1 MELDKGT
8 GSTALM
14 TTATKHLHCYHGE
27 DLFSKFK
34 FYAGHYR
41 DMDISE
47 YSAMNSTQSYATV
60 LAISSG
66 RLTGLEIASYVADKA
81 AMQSGAWKRLT
92 PL

>member
-1 MELDKGT
+1 
-8 GSTALM
+8 
-14 TTATKHLHCYHGE
+14 
-27 DLFSKFK
+27 
-34 FYAGHYR
+34 
-41 DMDISE
+41 MDISE
-47 YSAMNSTQSYATV
+47 YSAMNTTQSYATV